1 MSVIKFPG
9 AQITATMQ
17 TQHSGPGNGGSGME
31 ARIASLEMHVQYIR
45 RDLDEVRIDVR
56 DVKHRQERDFR
67 ILFRALIVAV
77 LGLAA
82 LMAKGF
88 DWI

>member
-1 MSVIKFPG
+1 
-9 AQITATMQ
+9 
-17 TQHSGPGNGGSGME
+17 ME